1 MNTDPKAYPNT
12 YEGIEPSQNAMRQ
25 TLIHVFRWMGLGLLL
40 SAAVAYFASTSTAI
54 WRLIYSMPWLPIVV
68 VIAQLAIAFF
78 FSSRLRRMELGA
90 ARISFVVY
98 AVLTGFT
105 FAIILTTYTS
115 ATIFLAFLLAAL
127 TFGAMAIYGAKTKRD
142 LSSIG
147 SVGYSLLF
155 AVIIVSLLNLV
166 LYFVAPGIAQGI
178 DYILNYVVVALFIG
192 ITAWDMQKIKRMVA
206 ASTTGGN
213 LGGETQAISL
223 EAIGLYGAFM
233 LYLDFINL
241 FIRILRI
248 LGYSSRRN

>member
-1 MNTDPKAYPNT
+1 MITDPKTHLNT
-12 YEGIEPSQNAMRQ
+12 YEGVEPSQNAMRQ
-25 TLIHVFRWMGLGLLL
+25 TLIYVFRWMGLGLLI
-40 SAAVAYFASTSTAI
+40 SAAVAYFASTSTDV
-54 WRLIYSMPWLPIVV
+54 WRIIVANPWLPIVV
-68 VIAQLAIAFF
+68 IIAQLGMAFF
-78 FSSRLRRMELGA
+78 FGSRLRKMDLGA
-90 ARISFVVY
+90 ARISFIVY

-105 FAIILTTYTS
+105 FAIVLTAYTS

-127 TFGAMAIYGAKTKRD
+127 TFGVMAIYGAKTKRD

-155 AVIIVSLLNLV
+155 AVIIVSILNLI
-166 LYFVAPGIAQGI
+166 LYFVAPGVAQGI

-206 ASTTGGN
+206 ATTDGAF
-213 LGGETQAISL
+213 GEEGQAYSL

>member
-1 MNTDPKAYPNT
+1 MNVDPNVHLDT
-12 YEGIEPSQNAMRQ
+12 YEGLEPSQSALRQ

-40 SAAVAYFASTSTAI
+40 SAAVAYFASTSTAV
-54 WRLIYSMPWLPIVV
+54 WRLVLSMPWLPIVV
-68 VIAQLAIAFF
+68 VIAQLGMAFF

-90 ARISFVVY
+90 ARVSFVVY

-105 FAIILTTYTS
+105 FAIILTAYTS

-127 TFGAMAIYGAKTKRD
+127 TFGAMAIYGARTKRD

-155 AVIIVSLLNLV
+155 AVIIVSLLNLI
-166 LYFVAPGIAQGI
+166 LFFVAPGIAQGI

-206 ASTTGGN
+206 ASTADGSITGDA
-213 LGGETQAISL
+213 QVISL

>member
-1 MNTDPKAYPNT
+1 MNTDPRTHQGT

-25 TLIHVFRWMGLGLLL
+25 TLIHVFRWMGLGLLI
-40 SAAVAYFASTSTAI
+40 SAGIAYFASTSTAL
-54 WRLIYSMPWLPIVV
+54 WRLIIQMPWLPIVV
-68 VIAQLAIAFF
+68 AIAQLAIAYFF
-78 FSSRLRRMELGA
+78 NSRLRQMKLGT
-90 ARISFVVY
+90 ARIAFVVY

-105 FAIILTTYTS
+105 FGIILTAYTS

-166 LYFVAPGIAQGI
+166 LYFFAPGVAQGI

-192 ITAWDMQKIKRMVA
+192 ITAWDMQRIKLMVTT
-206 ASTTGGN
+206 STTN
-213 LGGETQAISL
+213 AQRGGETQAANL

-248 LGYSSRRN
+248 LGYSSRRR